1 MQTESCH
8 KKLYSEMLQ
17 NLANLG
23 IIKKDT
29 FCCEEIV
36 IFILL

>member
-29 FCCEEIV
+29 FCEEIV